1 LPTNHLA
8 SPMSNWSQRI
18 HQQLEAQKE
27 KALWRS
33 RLELTSK
40 QSEHI
45 EIASADQPLLNFC
58 SNDYLGLAA
67 DSSDSLAKAA
77 QQWGSGSGA
86 SHLVCGHSQA
96 HHQLEQDL
104 AAATGYERAIL
115 FSNGYMANMAIQQ
128 ALLQKGDWVL
138 HDKLNHAS
146 LIDGALLASSP
157 YRSAGA
163 AKFSRY
169 LHCDVEALN
178 SKLEKTDGANTLVMT
193 DAVFSMDG
201 DIAPL
206 PELAQACQHHD
217 ALLMI
222 DDAHGFGVL
231 GAKGQ
236 EQGQG
241 SIQHFG
247 LTPNDV
253 PIYMATLGKALGG
266 YGAFVAGSDEMIE
279 YLIQFARPY
288 IYTTALPPALAET
301 MTQHLAESLT
311 GTRQKRLHHNIAH
324 FKQLAQQAQLNLLA
338 SDTAIQP
345 IIIGDDAKAMSISL
359 ALKAKGILVA
369 AIRPPTVP
377 AGTAR
382 LRVTITA
389 NHTSQDIQQLVDTL
403 SDVVA
408 EIGNP

>member
-1 LPTNHLA
+1 
-8 SPMSNWSQRI
+8 MSNWSQRI

-45 EIASADQPLLNFC
+45 EIAGTDQPLLNFC
-58 SNDYLGLAA
+58 SNDYLGLA
-67 DSSDSLAKAA
+67 SDSKGALAKAS

-96 HHQLEQDL
+96 HHRLEQAL
-104 AAATGYERAIL
+104 AAATGYERAML

-146 LIDGALLASSP
+146 LIDGAMLASSP

-169 LHCDVEALN
+169 LHCDIESLSN
-178 SKLEKTDGANTLVMT
+178 KLQKTDGSNTLVMT
-193 DAVFSMDG
+193 DAIFSMDG

-206 PELAQACQHHD
+206 PELAKTCQSHD

-231 GAKGQ
+231 G
-236 EQGQG
+236 EYGQG
-241 SIQHFG
+241 SVQHFD
-247 LTPNDV
+247 LTPSEV

-266 YGAFVAGSDEMIE
+266 YGAFIAGSDEMIE
-279 YLIQFARPY
+279 YLTQFARPY
-288 IYTTALPPALAET
+288 IYTTALPPALAEA
-301 MTQHLAESLT
+301 MIEHLAESLT
-311 GTRQKRLHHNIAH
+311 GTRQKRLHQNIAH

-345 IIIGDDAKAMSISL
+345 IIIGDDTKAMAISQ

-377 AGTAR
+377 TGTAR
-382 LRVTITA
+382 LRITITA
-389 NHTSQDIQQLVDTL
+389 NHTSQDIQQLVDIMCSVL
-403 SDVVA
+403 E